1 VSMTADSA
9 RTSGWIDR
17 RRALFS
23 EVLRG
28 SGCEV
33 LVVPIEAAPVSAGE
47 IAASLDRAA
56 RSMITREIAAQ
67 IQAQSGLCVTDP
79 TLVARALGESV
90 REVRGTQAWKLGEAA
105 GASWLVRGTVALDP
119 DQHAYAITL
128 ALFMRGAGK
137 GKWSQAQSAQVGPI
151 AFSDELPPEVAL
163 APALPDLVAQ
173 LGLPAGD
180 AKEREAAAA
189 PRAFPQSPTELAA
202 DPGSA
207 VERARR
213 LQLLALTYA
222 HVDVAGE
229 HLWERSLI
237 ALRDADTGDENA
249 RVTLAR
255 AALHLYRRPY
265 AVQLLRGL
273 HSTEARAVFALAQ
286 GNLAHAEP
294 LLPQLTEPT
303 VRLITELELEEARVR
318 YGRSVGSNERRDAL
332 LKQYPAY
339 AALLYA
345 VLSDE
350 QWFQPTAHELVQQ
363 QLTTLGVATTD
374 DPLAVPLSTLAAYV
388 SHDLFVSSDLS
399 RRAVAVERSYA
410 PLWRMRAPG
419 WRAQRAFDRLAEWDY
434 YDALYG
440 ANRLAIA
447 HPALEVVSRRGQAE
461 SLVEFSRELGPNFA
475 GYPPLTAG
483 VVWALRYR
491 QQALSEPELLL
502 DERERRLRRDLIAW
516 EGGET
521 EVVRYLAEAD
531 GTFLHVPLEH
541 FLATPEGRAA
551 GEAWARRLDAGAD
564 DSNG

>member
-1 VSMTADSA
+1 MAGTSSLVAPIVAIVLFVAAGILPLVAMLALLSFLETLFAAQRGGGNLSLALRPVLSHAALGIVLGAVTGLAAWFMREQIVSTVVSMTADSA

-189 PRAFPQSPTELAA
+189 TRVSAIA
-202 DPGSA
+202 DGARRGSGIGG
-207 VERARR
+207 RARASPAAAR
-213 LQLLALTYA
+213 A
-222 HVDVAGE
+222 HVCACRRRG
-229 HLWERSLI
+229 
-237 ALRDADTGDENA
+237 
-249 RVTLAR
+249 R
-255 AALHLYRRPY
+255 AS
-265 AVQLLRGL
+265 VG
-273 HSTEARAVFALAQ
+273 ALA
-286 GNLAHAEP
+286 
-294 LLPQLTEPT
+294 
-303 VRLITELELEEARVR
+303 
-318 YGRSVGSNERRDAL
+318 DC
-332 LKQYPAY
+332 
-339 AALLYA
+339 
-345 VLSDE
+345 
-350 QWFQPTAHELVQQ
+350 
-363 QLTTLGVATTD
+363 
-374 DPLAVPLSTLAAYV
+374 
-388 SHDLFVSSDLS
+388 
-399 RRAVAVERSYA
+399 
-410 PLWRMRAPG
+410 
-419 WRAQRAFDRLAEWDY
+419 
-434 YDALYG
+434 
-440 ANRLAIA
+440 IA
-447 HPALEVVSRRGQAE
+447 
-461 SLVEFSRELGPNFA
+461 
-475 GYPPLTAG
+475 
-483 VVWALRYR
+483 
-491 QQALSEPELLL
+491 
-502 DERERRLRRDLIAW
+502 
-516 EGGET
+516 
-521 EVVRYLAEAD
+521 
-531 GTFLHVPLEH
+531 
-541 FLATPEGRAA
+541 
-551 GEAWARRLDAGAD
+551 
-564 DSNG
+564 